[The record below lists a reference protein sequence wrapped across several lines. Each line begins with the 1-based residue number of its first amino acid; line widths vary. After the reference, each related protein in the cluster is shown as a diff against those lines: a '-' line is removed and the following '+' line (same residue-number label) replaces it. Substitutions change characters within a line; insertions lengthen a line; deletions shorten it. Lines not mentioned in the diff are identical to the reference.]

1 MNRAILRDSFL
12 SMNCRGSK
20 FLTSAAI
27 LQANSDASKPAICS
41 TPLLP
46 ASRACHTSSVLL
58 PTPQMSPTPVTTT
71 RRVKLLSFRMRV
83 DVIDSVLHG
92 ADLLRLLVRNLDI
105 EGLLEGHHQF
115 HRVQRIGAQVVHKR
129 RIGCDLALVHAQLF
143 DNDLFYAFLYGCHEI
158 CKLLFASPRPRRLP
172 CPFACLM
179 PMRYGFALACASM

>member
-27 LQANSDASKPAICS
+27 LQANCDASKPVICS

-46 ASRACHTSSVLL
+46 ASRACHTSSALL

-71 RRVKLLSFRMRV
+71 RRVKLLSFRVGV
-83 DVIDSVLHG
+83 DVIDSVLYG
-92 ADLLRLLVRNLDI
+92 ADFLRLLVRDLDF

-115 HRVQRIGAQVVHKR
+115 HRVQRVGAQVVHKR
-129 RIGCDLALVHAQLF
+129 RIGRDLAFVHAQLF
-143 DNDLFYAFLYGCHEI
+143 HDDLLYFLIYGCHMI
-158 CKLLFASPRPRRLP
+158 CKLLSRRRKTSALP
-172 CPFACLM
+172 TACLIWM
-179 PMRYGFALACASM
+179 PYDFALACASM